1 VNLPILNRTVLLGIA
16 CTGFVMAAACSTDDS
31 DTAADTGPVAA
42 PAADAGAAPT
52 SNTLADIATADPQ
65 FSLLVAAAVKA
76 DLVSVLSGDDA
87 LTVFAPT
94 NDAFAASGL
103 DEAAIDALTPAEA
116 RLILM
121 YHAVAGMVA
130 SSDLSAGVVMTAA
143 QLSVVVGTEGG
154 VTLNGGNTV
163 AGGATV
169 VSADIP
175 ADNGMIHVIDRV
187 LMPPTIADLVRYAG
201 LTELGAA
208 VAAAGLGET
217 LAGEGP
223 FTVFAPTNDAFPDDT
238 SGLNVMQILTYHALS
253 GAVASSDVTSGPVTT
268 LATQSFGEGGNM
280 TSINL
285 SLLIDASDGVRIND
299 TANVVIADVRATNG
313 IVHVIDAVLVPLN
326 VAQVAVAGG
335 FTQLVAA
342 VVASDPIPAQLAGG
356 DQAVPV
362 LEALSTLSALTVFAP
377 TDAAFAA
384 AFPNGLPADGGAI
397 LGVLAGHAVAG
408 AAPVMA
414 AGLPTDAT
422 AQVPALVGSLT
433 FDSSATPPTVSL
445 VAGSTANIVATD
457 IGATNGVVHVI
468 DAVLV
473 PAP

>member
-1 VNLPILNRTVLLGIA
+1 P
-16 CTGFVMAAACSTDDS
+16 D
-31 DTAADTGPVAA
+31 
-42 PAADAGAAPT
+42 
-52 SNTLADIATADPQ
+52 
-65 FSLLVAAAVKA
+65 
-76 DLVSVLSGDDA
+76 
-87 LTVFAPT
+87 
-94 NDAFAASGL
+94 
-103 DEAAIDALTPAEA
+103 EA

-187 LMPPTIADLVRYAG
+187 LLPPTIADLVRYAG

-223 FTVFAPTNDAFPDDT
+223 FTVFAPTNEAFPDDT

-414 AGLPTDAT
+414 AGLPADAT

-468 DAVLV
+468 DAVLM
-473 PAP
+473 PTP